1 MFQAKVTSLLKNK
14 DSIVQI
20 WDKLKER
27 MQQDLSEASRVA
39 ITCDIWTSK
48 LMNNSYLGMVYILY
62 MEN

>member
-20 WDKLKER
+20 WDKLKKR
-27 MQQDLSEASRVA
+27 MQQDLTEVSRVA

-48 LMNNSYLGMVYILY
+48 LMITVT
-62 MEN
+62 